1 MAEAASR
8 HRGSVRGVGY
18 GVVAGVAFGLFYV
31 FLRDAGHS
39 GVLWPVAISRL
50 AGTTIALAVAAL
62 TRTRP
67 VWWRP
72 SRRTFTMAVTSG
84 VLDAT
89 ANICYVLATR
99 AGLLGL
105 AVVITSLYPG
115 ITVLLARLTLGERMR
130 TVQRAGL
137 ILAAVGVI
145 MITA

>member
-1 MAEAASR
+1 
-8 HRGSVRGVGY
+8 
-18 GVVAGVAFGLFYV
+18 VAFGLFYL

-72 SRRTFTMAVTSG
+72 SRRTFAMAVTSG

-115 ITVLLARLTLGERMR
+115 ITVLLARLTLRERMR